1 MADRQVIA
9 DFARSMGIATSGLR
23 AQAGRMRVISE
34 NIANADSTAATAGG
48 DPYRRKVPTF
58 SSELDRTLDARTVS
72 LGKIKPDSSAFRI
85 KHEPGNPA
93 ADASGNVK
101 YPNVNPLVEMTDMR
115 DAQRSYEANL
125 NIIGAT
131 RRMIQRTLD
140 ILKA

>member
-1 MADRQVIA
+1 MADDVS
-9 DFARSMGIATSGLR
+9 DFTRSMGIATSGLR

-34 NIANADSTAATAGG
+34 NIANADSTGSTPGA

-58 SSELDRTLDARTVS
+58 VSQLDRTLDARTVGM
-72 LGKIKPDSSAFRI
+72 GKIVPDNSDFRT
-85 KHEPGNPA
+85 KYEPSNPA
-93 ADASGNVK
+93 ADQNGYVK
-101 YPNVNPLVEMTDMR
+101 YPNVNPLIEMTDMR
-115 DAQRSYEANL
+115 EAQRSYEANL

>member
-58 SSELDRTLDARTVS
+58 STELDRTLDAKVVS
-72 LGKIKPDSSAFRI
+72 LGKVVPDASAFRI
-85 KHEPGNPA
+85 KHEPSNPA

-101 YPNVNPLVEMTDMR
+101 YPNVNSLVEMTDMR

-125 NIIGAT
+125 NVISAT
-131 RRMIQRTLD
+131 RRMISLTLN
-140 ILKA
+140 ILKS

>member
-1 MADRQVIA
+1 MAEDA
-9 DFARSMGIATSGLR
+9 GDFLRSMSIATSGLR

-34 NIANADSTAATAGG
+34 NIANADSTAANPGG

-58 SSELDRTLDARTVS
+58 SSALDRTLDAKVVA
-72 LGKIKPDSSAFRI
+72 LGKVRTDNSAFRV
-85 KHEPGNPA
+85 KYEPSNPS
-93 ADASGNVK
+93 ADGSGNVK
-101 YPNVNPLVEMTDMR
+101 YPNVNPLIEMTDMR

-125 NIIGAT
+125 NIITAT